1 MGDKKVLSF
10 TKLLG
15 AAILE
20 CLKPAKAR
28 RINVIFKFYMNPIS
42 LDCWL
47 YENSFIWDYLY
58 HKFVWNSYHFDCKIV
73 TWFLVPLFCIKSKVE
88 LYINPYLRIIENG
101 YITEKWY
108 WFLCF
113 NEWNSKLSFI
123 LNFET
128 EKQLLR
134 QYSDSK
140 ILFIIRYFHFRYGEK
155 RLIFD
160 QNEVNTEKKTYFVGD
175 RWIFI
180 GKNKCPVIFI
190 LKPQMN
196 IMSS

>member
-1 MGDKKVLSF
+1 LSL
-10 TKLLG
+10 TKLPE

-47 YENSFIWDYLY
+47 YENSFISDYLY
-58 HKFVWNSYHFDCKIV
+58 HKFAWNSYHFHLI
-73 TWFLVPLFCIKSKVE
+73 LGNLFCIKSKVK

-101 YITEKWY
+101 YIPVTENLY
-108 WFLCF
+108 WFLF
-113 NEWNSKLSFI
+113 FIEWNSKLFFI

-134 QYSDSK
+134 QYFDAK
-140 ILFIIRYFHFRYGEK
+140 ILFIFMYFHFRYGKK
-155 RLIFD
+155 RFIFD
-160 QNEVNTEKKTYFVGD
+160 QNEVNTEKKHILWVIGEYLLIRISVMLFLYLNPK
-175 RWIFI
+175 WISRVV
-180 GKNKCPVIFI
+180 KDQR
-190 LKPQMN
+190 L
-196 IMSS
+196 

>member
-10 TKLLG
+10 TKLLE

-28 RINVIFKFYMNPIS
+28 WINVIFKFYKNPIS

-58 HKFVWNSYHFDCKIV
+58 HKFAWNSYHFDCKIV
-73 TWFLVPLFCIKSKVE
+73 TWFLAPLFCIKSKVE

-101 YITEKWY
+101 YIIEKWY

-113 NEWNSKLSFI
+113 NE
-123 LNFET
+123 
-128 EKQLLR
+128 
-134 QYSDSK
+134 
-140 ILFIIRYFHFRYGEK
+140 
-155 RLIFD
+155 
-160 QNEVNTEKKTYFVGD
+160 
-175 RWIFI
+175 
-180 GKNKCPVIFI
+180 
-190 LKPQMN
+190 
-196 IMSS
+196 

>member
-1 MGDKKVLSF
+1 MSF
-10 TKLLG
+10 TKLSIYLSIYG
-15 AAILE
+15 VDLKKVVDPSLKYLWQLLEAAILE

-58 HKFVWNSYHFDCKIV
+58 HKFAWNSYHFDCKIV
-73 TWFLVPLFCIKSKVE
+73 TWFLVPLFCIKSKVQ

-123 LNFET
+123 LKRKTIVKTVFWCDWNYRMR
-128 EKQLLR
+128 K
-134 QYSDSK
+134 YSFFLGTFTSGMARR
-140 ILFIIRYFHFRYGEK
+140 IWSLIRMK
-155 RLIFD
+155 
-160 QNEVNTEKKTYFVGD
+160 
-175 RWIFI
+175 
-180 GKNKCPVIFI
+180 
-190 LKPQMN
+190 
-196 IMSS
+196 